1 MHLKI
6 FTNLIDTYNEFREV
20 NPLKASAA
28 ISVILLLLKFL
39 EEKKNNMTISN
50 TSHNHIVLQI
60 INLSAREFMSP
71 L

>member
-39 EEKKNNMTISN
+39 EKKN
-50 TSHNHIVLQI
+50 
-60 INLSAREFMSP
+60 
-71 L
+71 